1 MCMIDVGEKIRYIR
15 ETYDVKGNELAD
27 ILNISKSSISH
38 YEKNDRDVP
47 LRNLVKISNYFDLS
61 LDYILNLTDIKR
73 YEDLKKPVDL
83 KITSERIKQICL
95 DQKWTNVKMAKILNT
110 TESNIRKY
118 KTGQTL
124 ILTAFALE
132 LASKYNY
139 SLDWLTGRTENKFIK
154 KDTYQKSR

>member
-1 MCMIDVGEKIRYIR
+1 MIDVGEKIRYIR
-15 ETYDVKGNELAD
+15 ETYDVKGNELAN
-27 ILNISKSSISH
+27 ILNVSKSSISH

-73 YEDLKKPVDL
+73 YEDLKKPIDL

-95 DQKWTNVKMAKILNT
+95 DQKWTNVKMAKILNI

-154 KDTYQKSR
+154 NLIL

>member
-1 MCMIDVGEKIRYIR
+1 
-15 ETYDVKGNELAD
+15 
-27 ILNISKSSISH
+27 
-38 YEKNDRDVP
+38 
-47 LRNLVKISNYFDLS
+47 
-61 LDYILNLTDIKR
+61 
-73 YEDLKKPVDL
+73 
-83 KITSERIKQICL
+83 
-95 DQKWTNVKMAKILNT
+95 MAKILNT

-154 KDTYQKSR
+154 KDIYQKSR